1 MVERSL
7 SMREV
12 PGSTPEF
19 SSDMLLH
26 QHLILLIAVQE
37 RAQSHGLK
45 FVHMQVRDSSKV
57 TLCFFVRFGSLRDIK
72 KPEGPRRTRFSCSYC
87 SNSDVCS
94 HLRYPAIMLFV
105 L

>member
-12 PGSTPEF
+12 PGSTPGF

-45 FVHMQVRDSSKV
+45 FVHMLVRDSSKV
-57 TLCFFVRFGSLRDIK
+57 TLCLFVGFGSFREMK
-72 KPEGPRRTRFSCSYC
+72 KPEGP
-87 SNSDVCS
+87 
-94 HLRYPAIMLFV
+94 
-105 L
+105 

>member
-1 MVERSL
+1 MEERSL

-12 PGSTPEF
+12 SVSTPGF

-45 FVHMQVRDSSKV
+45 FVHMLVPDSSKL
-57 TLCFFVRFGSLRDIK
+57 LCVFLLGLAAS
-72 KPEGPRRTRFSCSYC
+72 ET
-87 SNSDVCS
+87 
-94 HLRYPAIMLFV
+94 
-105 L
+105 